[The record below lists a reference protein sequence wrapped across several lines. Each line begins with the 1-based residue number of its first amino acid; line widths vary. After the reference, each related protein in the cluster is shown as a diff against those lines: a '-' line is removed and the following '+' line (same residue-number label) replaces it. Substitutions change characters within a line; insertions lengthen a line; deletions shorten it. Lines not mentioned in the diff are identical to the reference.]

1 MQARAAYCHVAYAVS
16 MRQLR
21 LLASVFLMFSCEI
34 IDLFPGH
41 SHRFRD
47 IHCDG
52 STHSI
57 SGASTVRRV
66 PIQFSPES
74 YCRVRGE

>member
-57 SGASTVRRV
+57 SVHQRV

-74 YCRVRGE
+74 YCRLRGE